1 MSLACIHSSLQLRTC
16 PGVSLR
22 RSLSCTNAP
31 GPFLFPISFLR
42 QELTR
47 FGRSRKTFW
56 RQSWIPVVHDLLT
69 TTSGSFKTI
78 SATQGGIRAH
88 LSPPI
93 VVFGFRFS
101 FAGTA
106 SLSEGKYCRRR
117 IRVEDDDASVTNFI
131 PQDWRQ
137 FRCDILY
144 HSSSEHCTL
153 FHCLY
158 KWYYRKSIQ
167 LFVPN
172 CLSFSIQIDRPLG
185 SLVQTSLF
193 RRPSLII
200 CSLSS
205 SIRSHMRLHT
215 GPLPMTICDTCG
227 ILKRH

>member
-31 GPFLFPISFLR
+31 SPFLFHISFLSLR

-47 FGRSRKTFW
+47 FGGSQKNTLKSRSPNNFGCQRRTRARFFVPSHR
-56 RQSWIPVVHDLLT
+56 RQFV
-69 TTSGSFKTI
+69 
-78 SATQGGIRAH
+78 
-88 LSPPI
+88 
-93 VVFGFRFS
+93 FRFLV
-101 FAGTA
+101 AGTA

-158 KWYYRKSIQ
+158 K
-167 LFVPN
+167 
-172 CLSFSIQIDRPLG
+172 
-185 SLVQTSLF
+185 
-193 RRPSLII
+193 
-200 CSLSS
+200 
-205 SIRSHMRLHT
+205 
-215 GPLPMTICDTCG
+215 
-227 ILKRH
+227 